1 MAKLQTLYGAALLIA
16 IAQPAID
23 SSAADAQPVHA
34 ATAPRGQLERRI
46 WQAAEAAYPA
56 QLELLEKLVN
66 IDTGTG
72 NREGW
77 RTASDLL
84 APKLE
89 AMGMTVEFVPAEAP
103 NIPDNIVATLR
114 GNGQSRILVIAHID
128 TVFEAGAAQARPFR
142 IEGHHAKG
150 PGVSD
155 EKAGLVNA
163 LYALQ
168 ILRDLKSLSFRS
180 VTLLIDSSEER
191 GSMGSKA
198 LIVKLAAENDF
209 TLNMEPAL
217 EPDGVVVWRKG
228 SGTFHI
234 NVKGRAAHAGVAPQD
249 GRNAAIELLHQ
260 LEGVDEFPNSGD
272 GLTVN
277 LTVLSA
283 GARTNVIPESAAASL
298 NVRGRTKLDF
308 ERTEA
313 ALRER
318 AANPKVPDTHVTVT
332 SEPSFPPLQENQDTD
347 ALARDAQR
355 IYAELG
361 LTLGAGG
368 SGGGSESALVYEMTP
383 VLDGLGPVGG
393 GFHSEAE
400 FLDLTTVTPRLYL
413 MARLL
418 VEIGK
423 RKPATRLHGR

>member
-1 MAKLQTLYGAALLIA
+1 M
-16 IAQPAID
+16 
-23 SSAADAQPVHA
+23 
-34 ATAPRGQLERRI
+34 
-46 WQAAEAAYPA
+46 WQAAQAAYPA

-66 IDTGTG
+66 IDTGSG

-77 RTASDLL
+77 QAAVDLL
-84 APKLE
+84 TPRLAAL
-89 AMGMTVEFVPAEAP
+89 GMTVDFVPAEAP
-103 NIPDNIVATLR
+103 SYPDNIVATLR
-114 GNGQSRILVIAHID
+114 GNGRSRILVIAHLD
-128 TVFEAGAAQARPFR
+128 TVFEAGFAKAHPFR
-142 IEGHHAKG
+142 IEGQRAKG

-155 EKAGLVNA
+155 EKAGLVGA

-168 ILRDLKSLSFRS
+168 ILRDLKALSFQS

-191 GSMGSKA
+191 GSAGSKA
-198 LIVKLAAENDF
+198 LIGRLGAQNDF
-209 TLNMEPAL
+209 TLNMEPGL
-217 EPDGVVVWRKG
+217 EPDGIVVARKG

-260 LEGVDEFPNSGD
+260 LEGVDQFPSAGD

-283 GARTNVIPESAAASL
+283 GARTNVIPESATASL
-298 NVRGRTKLDF
+298 NVRARTKLEF
-308 ERTEA
+308 EKTEA
-313 ALRER
+313 TLRAR
-318 AANPKVPDTHVTVT
+318 AAHPKVPETQVTVT
-332 SEPSFPPLQENQDTD
+332 SEPSFPPLQNNGDTD
-347 ALARDAQR
+347 SLARDAQR

-361 LTLGAGG
+361 LTLGTGI
-368 SGGGSESALVYEMTP
+368 SGGGSESALVYETTA

-413 MARLL
+413 MTRLL
-418 VEIGK
+418 AELG
-423 RKPATRLHGR
+423 TRRRTTEAHTNHGAP